1 MRVAVIGMG
10 HMGRSFAG
18 RALARGHQVTVWN
31 RSPGKASDLVAR
43 GAVEA
48 DSPQYAVDG
57 VDVAFVVLADDAAVL
72 NVCAGE
78 NGTLASLG
86 PSTVLANVSTVSPT
100 TIRRIAEIG
109 PSDRILDAPVMG
121 SPENVANGHA
131 RFLVG
136 GPAETIAA
144 LDPLWDE
151 LGSGYIH
158 CGPIGSAAIMKL
170 ISNLLLITGV
180 TALAEAIATARQH
193 DISDE
198 FLRKVFANSPVVS
211 PASATR
217 LDNLLDDSHPGWF
230 TPALARK
237 DLRLAIALAEESGVG
252 VRIGPA
258 TDELLTTVIEGG
270 HQWPDF
276 SAVIEALS

>member
-1 MRVAVIGMG
+1 
-10 HMGRSFAG
+10 MGRSFAG
-18 RALARGHQVTVWN
+18 RALAQGHQVTVWN
-31 RSPGKASDLVAR
+31 RSPGKAADLVAD
-43 GAVEA
+43 GAREA
-48 DSPQYAVDG
+48 DSPQDAVDG
-57 VDVAFVVLADDAAVL
+57 VDVVLVVLADDAAVL
-72 NVCAGE
+72 DVCTGD
-78 NGTLASLG
+78 NGVVVSLG
-86 PSTVLANVSTVSPT
+86 PSTVLANVSTVSPA
-100 TIRRIAEIG
+100 TIRHVAEIG

-131 RFLVG
+131 RFLLG
-136 GPAETIAA
+136 GSTETIAA

-180 TALAEAIATARQH
+180 TALAEAIATARRY
-193 DISDE
+193 DFSDE
-198 FLRKVFANSPVVS
+198 FLRKMFANSPVVS
-211 PASATR
+211 LTSAIR
-217 LDNLLDDSHPGWF
+217 LDSLLDDPHPGWF

-237 DLRLAIALAEESGVG
+237 DLRLAIGLAEESGVP

-258 TDELLTTVIEGG
+258 TDELLTAVIEGG
-270 HQWPDF
+270 QQWPDF